1 MGLSYLVPYQ
11 RKFNRQRQINEILA
25 DLKSLEDDP
34 EYRDGVKLNTEFFR
48 ALRFPLSY
56 LWWLLYRAPRLRK
69 ERPRIVELADLPFPR
84 WQDVLLE
91 MLSWFEIRIDIVLR
105 PIKQQIVREVYR
117 LKEIKK
123 EPIVLASFGCG
134 GMELERQVVFQ
145 LLRSRF
151 KFPLLIVGVD
161 YSAAIVDVINRKFA
175 NLVAKGILE
184 IEIVD
189 HLENEDEFNL
199 LKQRAAKHRFT
210 IVLFRTDAFEL
221 QKLPEDSFDLVYHTR
236 LRHHLTEME
245 RESLDKLAVHLAPK
259 FMELDDLYSITGIVV
274 MSIFLWRFPVLL
286 NGGVLSYLR
295 DLSRKELKSYVEQ
308 GWRVEIHSKILTCY
322 LRMYDKGYTLSETGN
337 DCRKVNE

>member
-1 MGLSYLVPYQ
+1 M
-11 RKFNRQRQINEILA
+11 
-25 DLKSLEDDP
+25 
-34 EYRDGVKLNTEFFR
+34 
-48 ALRFPLSY
+48 SY
-56 LWWLLYRAPRLRK
+56 LWWLLYHAPRLRK
-69 ERPRIVELADLPFPR
+69 QRHCIVELADLPFLR

-91 MLSWFEIRIDIVLR
+91 TLSWFEIWIDRVLR
-105 PIKQQIVREVYR
+105 PIRQQIIREVFR

-123 EPIVLASFGCG
+123 EPIVLGSFGCG

-161 YSAAIVDVINRKFA
+161 YSTAIVDVINRKFA
-175 NLVAKGILE
+175 NLVAKGMLE

-199 LKQRAAKHRFT
+199 LKQRAAKRRFT

-221 QKLPEDSFDLVYHTR
+221 QKLPENSFDLVYHTR

-245 RESLDKLAVHLAPK
+245 REKLDKLAVHLAPK
-259 FMELDDLYSITGIVV
+259 FMELDDVYSITGIVV

-286 NGGVLSYLR
+286 NGGILSYLR
-295 DLSRKELKSYVEQ
+295 GLSKKELQSYAER
-308 GWRVEIHSKILTCY
+308 GWCVEIHSQILTCY
-322 LRMYDKGYTLSETGN
+322 LRMYDKRYTLSEANKG
-337 DCRKVNE
+337 CLQVSE